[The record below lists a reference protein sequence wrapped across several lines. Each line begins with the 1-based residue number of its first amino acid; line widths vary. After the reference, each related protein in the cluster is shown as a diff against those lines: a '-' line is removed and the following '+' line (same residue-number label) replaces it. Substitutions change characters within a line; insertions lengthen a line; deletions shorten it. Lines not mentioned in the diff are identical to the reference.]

1 MTAAGR
7 VTMGAMSSE
16 RSGDLGR
23 AGDRLSD
30 AVGGMASTVLGMDSE
45 RARCSDLA
53 DRYEDL
59 SARMQSEHPSLAGP
73 AARLAELWRELDAA
87 LGRLTAQSEQVI
99 VAGDG
104 LADRAR
110 ALADRTAQ
118 PPPA

>member
-1 MTAAGR
+1 MRGPR
-7 VTMGAMSSE
+7 RDTMGAMSRELSA
-16 RSGDLGR
+16 DLAR
-23 AGDRLSD
+23 AGDRLSE

-45 RARCSDLA
+45 RARGARLA

-59 SARMQSEHPSLAGP
+59 SARTRDEYPSLAGP

-110 ALADRTAQ
+110 TMAPRPGEEL
-118 PPPA
+118 